1 MKFLI
6 DLNSSCF
13 DRYLGFPRLGPSSVM
28 NPPPPP
34 GSCEAPSPLPL
45 MKAPLQTGVL
55 SPPRPG
61 DAVGTLG
68 LLIKVDLLEGS
79 GGPSP
84 PRRHSALGVRGEA
97 VGERPRPQTPRS
109 AAPRHRFWGP
119 QTRQRTPHRLA
130 LPHRGPHRSGDPR
143 APSPMQRHLRKSPSP
158 SAPPRP
164 PGMPYTHHQSPMM
177 LAGQRRMKKS
187 PSWVRERGNIL
198 PRLGSSRESRAP
210 SEPPGRAAGLP
221 AASLRQPG
229 AAGPGGGRAGQAP
242 PGGWSAARR
251 LLRRRRRRRD
261 RAAKASASDRETGA
275 RGDGQGGP
283 GGGTPGCQAQ
293 IRARRPWARRGH
305 GRWQRLAC
313 HHVPAAVL
321 GTALPGLLELPCLVQ
336 PALQVPA
343 ATRAPAW
350 CPLPVP
356 GNPVVPWFPPP
367 TGVCLAQT
375 WHYWHCIRLSQLGT
389 HDKRHPQAPLSTQIH
404 FSAESPL
411 G

>member
-1 MKFLI
+1 
-6 DLNSSCF
+6 
-13 DRYLGFPRLGPSSVM
+13 
-28 NPPPPP
+28 
-34 GSCEAPSPLPL
+34 
-45 MKAPLQTGVL
+45 
-55 SPPRPG
+55 
-61 DAVGTLG
+61 
-68 LLIKVDLLEGS
+68 
-79 GGPSP
+79 
-84 PRRHSALGVRGEA
+84 
-97 VGERPRPQTPRS
+97 
-109 AAPRHRFWGP
+109 
-119 QTRQRTPHRLA
+119 
-130 LPHRGPHRSGDPR
+130 
-143 APSPMQRHLRKSPSP
+143 MQRHLRKSPSP
-158 SAPPRP
+158 SAPPP
-164 PGMPYTHHQSPMM
+164 PPRDALYSPPEPDDVGGAEEDEEEPQ
-177 LAGQRRMKKS
+177 LGPRAGQHPAKVGEQPGEPS
-187 PSWVRERGNIL
+187 PL
-198 PRLGSSRESRAP
+198 RAP
-210 SEPPGRAAGLP
+210 REGC
-221 AASLRQPG
+221 G
-229 AAGPGGGRAGQAP
+229 AARCLPPPARRSGAGGGRAGQAP
-242 PGGWSAARR
+242 PGDWSAARR

-404 FSAESPL
+404 FSSAESPL